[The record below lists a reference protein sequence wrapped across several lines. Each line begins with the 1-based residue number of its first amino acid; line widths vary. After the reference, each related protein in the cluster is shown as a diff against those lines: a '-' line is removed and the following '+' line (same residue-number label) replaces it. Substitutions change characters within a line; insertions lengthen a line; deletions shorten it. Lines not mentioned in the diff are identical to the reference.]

1 MSKYVEA
8 KGVGYMEHRAKVV
21 EQACILSNQ
30 ALSAD
35 VCRMVVESPQVASS
49 SMPGQFVMVRSSNTM
64 DPLLRRP
71 LSIAGADPR
80 QGTLTLIYR
89 IVGRGT
95 QLMQSLSVG
104 TTLDVMGPLGR
115 GFDLS
120 VRNLLLVGGGI
131 GLAPLLFAAE
141 RCCPHPVDVL
151 AGGRTKDELFWTE
164 LFRHSCQNVHVTTDD
179 GSLGI
184 CGTCA
189 DALPELLAN
198 GRYGGVL
205 TCGPRPMMMR
215 VAALAKSAG
224 VPTQVSLEEHMACGV
239 GACLACTCGAAD
251 GKSRQVCK
259 DGPVF
264 WAEEVNWS

>member
-1 MSKYVEA
+1 
-8 KGVGYMEHRAKVV
+8 
-21 EQACILSNQ
+21 
-30 ALSAD
+30 
-35 VCRMVVESPQVASS
+35 
-49 SMPGQFVMVRSSNTM
+49 MVRSSNTM